1 MRDIV
6 TVEENLRGMSL
17 DRLDAQ
23 AFRLL
28 KRMGLS
34 DVQIGH
40 LTGADELEVRA
51 RRKQLGIVPAFKTVD
66 TCAAEFPGTTAYHYK
81 TYDADENEPCP
92 RWVARAS

>member
-1 MRDIV
+1 
-6 TVEENLRGMSL
+6 MSL
-17 DRLDAQ
+17 GDVMQ

-66 TCAAEFPGTTAYHYK
+66 TCAAEFASHHEHTTTRPTVPTRARSG
-81 TYDADENEPCP
+81 P
-92 RWVARAS
+92 RRRAARGP